1 MVMVA
6 GSKGSPAVGTRE
18 IPAAVRAASSAE
30 ESGVLGGTS
39 EIRSAMEMRA
49 RATGRLAGVSVA

>member
-6 GSKGSPAVGTRE
+6 GSKGSPVVGTRE

-30 ESGVLGGTS
+30 ERGVLEGMS
-39 EIRSAMEMRA
+39 EMRSAREMRA
-49 RATGRLAGVSVA
+49 RATGRLAGESVA